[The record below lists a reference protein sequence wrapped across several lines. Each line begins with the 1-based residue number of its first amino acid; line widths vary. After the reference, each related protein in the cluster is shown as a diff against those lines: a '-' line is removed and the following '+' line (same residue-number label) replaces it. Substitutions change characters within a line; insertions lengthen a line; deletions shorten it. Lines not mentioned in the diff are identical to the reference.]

1 MFNNLELDSFLAFIK
16 DIDLIPIKEKEE
28 ELCSLLNKREH
39 NNPYHMEGNA
49 WIHTV
54 LVKSAIM
61 SDFQWLYRDHNNY
74 SELISHILAIYHDA
88 GKVFT
93 TNKIQSDNF
102 NHFYGHE
109 LLSGI
114 IIEQLLKFCPY
125 NYVLL
130 PVEIPFIK
138 KVIQMHMTN
147 PYNIKPEKRHQ
158 LILDLQKYFT
168 YYLMLKYSDI
178 EGMKMSDEISEEIK
192 NNILD
197 QKKRAKEEIIQ
208 NTTSTLNMIWSSKDG
223 DKCIANSNINY
234 DLNYYN
240 TIPRD
245 EILSYFTIHPVNK
258 KTVIVLIGTPL
269 SGKSTIRKELIKY
282 FTNKKYKIDILSKD
296 DMRYEFNNSYDIM
309 NKETERKVSL
319 LANTKI
325 KEFESND
332 SNILISDN
340 TNKTVKVR
348 LSQISNFKNK
358 EKYDI
363 IYVYADFIPLYKK
376 INITKIRTEN
386 IISPKVIL
394 EHQAILEHP
403 ILSQRERYIKNL
415 SILELV

>member
-1 MFNNLELDSFLAFIK
+1 MFNNLELDSFLAFMK
-16 DIDLIPIKEKEE
+16 DIDMIPIKEKEE

-39 NNPYHMEGNA
+39 NNPYHIEGNA
-49 WIHTV
+49 WIHTE
-54 LVKSAIM
+54 LVKSAIT

-74 SELISHILAIYHDA
+74 SELISYILAIYHDA
-88 GKVFT
+88 GKAFT

-102 NHFYGHE
+102 NHFYEHE
-109 LLSGI
+109 LVSSI

-130 PVEIPFIK
+130 PFEIPFIK
-138 KVIQMHMTN
+138 KVIKMHMIN

-178 EGMKMSDEISEEIK
+178 EGMEMSNEIPEEIK
-192 NNILD
+192 NDILD
-197 QKKRAKEEIIQ
+197 QKKKAKEEIIQ
-208 NTTSTLNMIWSSKDG
+208 ITNSTPNMILSSKYG
-223 DKCIANSNINY
+223 DKCIANSNGNC

-269 SGKSTIRKELIKY
+269 SGKSTIRNELIKY
-282 FTNKKYKIDILSKD
+282 FTNKKYKIDIVSRD
-296 DMRYEFNNSYDIM
+296 DMRYKFNNSYDIM
-309 NKETERKVSL
+309 KQTEKKISAL
-319 LANTKI
+319 TNTKI

-340 TNKTVKVR
+340 TNKTAKVR
-348 LSQISNFKNK
+348 LPQINNFKNK

-363 IYVYADFIPLYKK
+363 IYVYADFIPLYEK
-376 INITKIRTEN
+376 INIAKTRTEN

-394 EHQAILEHP
+394 EHQVILEHP
-403 ILSQRERYIKNL
+403 IVSQKERYIKNL